1 MVKLTVMDTVV
12 TVATVFI
19 IDYVRDIFV
28 RYGNNC
34 WCWDLERTLPEYG
47 DFKVA
52 ENVLHLVNN
61 QGWYKRT
68 RAESP
73 ECFDV
78 L

>member
-12 TVATVFI
+12 TVATVFF

-61 QGWYKRT
+61 QGKK
-68 RAESP
+68 
-73 ECFDV
+73 
-78 L
+78 